1 MYSALHC
8 RKYFLDNKKFISGRS
23 EHGLETSLWKLNG
36 EKQRNKF
43 QLDGNLGGGEHHLV
57 AIRLNLEIRRRVI
70 SL

>member
-1 MYSALHC
+1 
-8 RKYFLDNKKFISGRS
+8 
-23 EHGLETSLWKLNG
+23 LETSLWKLNG

-43 QLDGNLGGGEHHLV
+43 QLDGNPQFGGIEHHLV